1 MCLVVDVWRF
11 VWFTW
16 GTPAVGVGENGEMV
30 MSVIREWWRRCRRW
44 FRFVPLFV
52 RGLFPV
58 AGVSLVMAPGEGGAV
73 CSDLGGYSLIVRGRV
88 AAWAGARVARGMFAR
103 DRRVAR

>member
-1 MCLVVDVWRF
+1 MAAGDRFRVSRF
-11 VWFTW
+11 VD
-16 GTPAVGVGENGEMV
+16 GAPGEWLQDQRGRV
-30 MSVIREWWRRCRRW
+30 REWWRRCRRW

-58 AGVSLVMAPGEGGAV
+58 AGVSLVMAPGEGGAA

-103 DRRVAR
+103 DRRAGDR

>member
-1 MCLVVDVWRF
+1 M
-11 VWFTW
+11 
-16 GTPAVGVGENGEMV
+16 ASHVG
-30 MSVIREWWRRCRRW
+30 EWWRRCRRW

-58 AGVSLVMAPGEGGAV
+58 SGVSLVIEPGEGGAV
-73 CSDLGGYSLIVRGRV
+73 CSDLGGYSLIVRGRL

-103 DRRVAR
+103 DRRAVAR